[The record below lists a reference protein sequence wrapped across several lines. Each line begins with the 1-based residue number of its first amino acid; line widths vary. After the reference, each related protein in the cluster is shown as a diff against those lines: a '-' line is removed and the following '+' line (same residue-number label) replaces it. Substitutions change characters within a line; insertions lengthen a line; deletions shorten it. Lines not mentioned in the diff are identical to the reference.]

1 MDYLWLKALHIVA
14 VITWIGGMLAAA
26 VAIAAVS
33 GARDQYEIA
42 GSRAF
47 LAGVRRWDRRVTTP
61 AMLLVW
67 ILGLTLASMGHWFP
81 QTWLVAKLAV
91 VLLLSAAHGLLS
103 GNLRKLSLSGQPGS
117 PAGFRQAAA
126 AVVAAVLVIVV
137 LVVVKP
143 F

>member
-67 ILGLTLASMGHWFP
+67 ILGLTLASMGDWFP
-81 QTWLVAKLAV
+81 QGWLSAKLAV
-91 VLLLSAAHGLLS
+91 VLLLSAAHGFLS
-103 GNLRKLSLSGQPGS
+103 GNLRKLSFS
-117 PAGFRQAAA
+117 PHPEAPAVLRHGAA
-126 AVVAAVLVIVV
+126 AVVAAVLVIVA